1 MDISSSLAAGAYG
14 RAVATADPAEAGE
27 SSIATSVEAFAR
39 DFSET
44 VRRAETAAQD
54 TMLGR
59 ADTQSMVEAMAQ
71 AQLAVETAVTLRD
84 KVVEAYQEI
93 MRMQI

>member
-1 MDISSSLAAGAYG
+1 MDISSSLAAGSYG
-14 RAVATADPAEAGE
+14 KIREIADPGGSAGPTIGE
-27 SSIATSVEAFAR
+27 SLETFAR

-44 VRRAETAAQD
+44 LQHADSAAKD
-54 TMLGR
+54 AMMGKT
-59 ADTQSMVEAMAQ
+59 DPQSMVEAMAQ